1 MGKTPTS
8 LPPHND
14 SETDLAGGFKLNI
27 VVCVKQVP
35 EPSGTNR
42 INPTTLRII
51 REGVDLVLD
60 PADEYSIEA
69 ALQIAEANPG
79 TTITLVSMGPD
90 KAQEAIRRGLA
101 MGADKAVLISDPAL
115 AGSDALTTAKVLAA
129 AIKRENP
136 DLVLCA
142 TESSDAYTG
151 MVPGGIAQHLKL
163 PLLSYA
169 KKLTIVGGKAQIERQ
184 TETGFQRVEASL
196 PALVTV
202 TGSINTPRYPALK
215 GIMQAKKKPL
225 DVVNVAALGF
235 SPDQVGEKGAKEKV
249 LGWQP
254 AEQRKAGTVIKDDGT
269 AAAQIADFLAQLKVI

>member
-1 MGKTPTS
+1 M
-8 LPPHND
+8 
-14 SETDLAGGFKLNI
+14 NI

-35 EPSGTNR
+35 EPTGTNR
-42 INPTTLRII
+42 MDPQTLRVM
-51 REGVDLVLD
+51 RKGVDSVLD

-69 ALQIAEANPG
+69 ALQIAEANAG
-79 TTITLVSMGPD
+79 TNVVVVSMGPES
-90 KAQEAIRRGLA
+90 ALEAIRRGLA
-101 MGADKAVLISDPAL
+101 MGAAKGVHISDPAL

-142 TESSDAYTG
+142 TESSDSYTG
-151 MVPGGIAQHLKL
+151 MVPGGIAHHLQF

-169 KKLTIVGGKAQIERQ
+169 KKLTLDGSKVSIDRQ
-184 TETGFQRVEASL
+184 TAAGFQRVEASL
-196 PALVTV
+196 PAVVTV

-225 DVVNVAALGF
+225 DTLTAADLGF
-235 SPDQVGEKGAKEKV
+235 SPEQVGEKGAKEKV
-249 LGWQP
+249 LGWSP

-269 AAAQIADFLAQLKVI
+269 AAQQIADYLAELKVI

>member
-1 MGKTPTS
+1 M
-8 LPPHND
+8 
-14 SETDLAGGFKLNI
+14 NI

-35 EPSGTNR
+35 EPTGTNR
-42 INPTTLRII
+42 IDPNSLRIM
-51 REGVDLVLD
+51 REGVDSVLD

-69 ALQIAEANPG
+69 ALQIAESQPDVSV
-79 TTITLVSMGPD
+79 TVVSMGPER
-90 KAQEAIRRGLA
+90 AMEAIRRGLA
-101 MGADKAVLISDPAL
+101 MGATKGVLISDPAL

-151 MVPGGIAQHLKL
+151 MVPGGLAQHLKM

-169 KKLTIVGGKAQIERQ
+169 KKLNVAGGKVNIERQ
-184 TETGFQRVEASL
+184 TENGFQRVEASL
-196 PALVTV
+196 PAVVTV

-215 GIMQAKKKPL
+215 GIMQAKKKPVDQL
-225 DVVNVAALGF
+225 KAADLGF
-235 SPDQVGEKGAKEKV
+235 SPEQVGVQGAKEKV
-249 LGWQP
+249 LGWVS

-269 AAAQIADFLAQLKVI
+269 AATQIADFLARLKVI

>member
-1 MGKTPTS
+1 M
-8 LPPHND
+8 
-14 SETDLAGGFKLNI
+14 NI

-35 EPSGTNR
+35 NPTGTNR
-42 INPTTLRII
+42 IDPNTLRIM
-51 REGVDLVLD
+51 RDGTESVLD
-60 PADEYSIEA
+60 PADEFSVEA
-69 ALQIAEANPG
+69 ALQIMESQPDVNV
-79 TTITLVSMGPD
+79 TVVSMGPD
-90 KAQEAIRRGLA
+90 RALEAIRRGLA
-101 MGADKAVLISDPAL
+101 MGATKGVHISDPAL

-151 MVPGGIAQHLKL
+151 MVPGGIAQHLGF

-169 KKLTIVGGKAQIERQ
+169 KKLTVGGGKATIERQ
-184 TETGFQRVEASL
+184 TENGYQVVEAQL
-196 PALVTV
+196 PAVVTV

-215 GIMQAKKKPL
+215 GIMQAKKKPVDTL
-225 DVVNVAALGF
+225 TAASLGF
-235 SPDQVGEKGAKEKV
+235 SAEQVGEKGAKEKV
-249 LGWQP
+249 LGWAP

>member
-1 MGKTPTS
+1 
-8 LPPHND
+8 
-14 SETDLAGGFKLNI
+14 LNI

-35 EPSGTNR
+35 EPTGTNR
-42 INPTTLRII
+42 INPQTLRIV
-51 REGVDLVLD
+51 REGVDVVLD
-60 PADEYSIEA
+60 PADEFSVEA

-115 AGSDALTTAKVLAA
+115 AGSDAATTAKVLAA
-129 AIKRENP
+129 AIARQNP

-151 MVPGGIAQHLKL
+151 MVPGSLAHHLKL
-163 PLLSYA
+163 PLLSFA
-169 KKLTIVGGKAQIERQ
+169 KKLTVSGGKATIERQ
-184 TETGFQRVEASL
+184 TETGYQRVEASL
-196 PALVTV
+196 PALVTC

-225 DVVNVAALGF
+225 EILTAAALGF
-235 SPDQVGEKGAKEKV
+235 TADQVGEKGAKEKV
-249 LGWQP
+249 LSWVP
-254 AEQRKAGTVIKDDGT
+254 AEERKAGKVIKDDGT
-269 AAAQIADFLAQLKVI
+269 AATQIADFLAQLKVI